1 MCGEVERYL
10 LAAVEQWCGWQEAVC
25 GGELG
30 AGADGLE
37 TTHHYLQLTAAL
49 CSATRQVSARMEAT
63 SGSMQ
68 LYSVFMCVHV
78 HYTVHMLCV
87 VGRHT
92 ALHVHMHFFKMSL
105 LFLPYSLI

>member
-68 LYSVFMCVHV
+68 LYSVLMCVHV
-78 HYTVHMLCV
+78 HYTVHALC
-87 VGRHT
+87 GGWTYGSARAH
-92 ALHVHMHFFKMSL
+92 ALF
-105 LFLPYSLI
+105 